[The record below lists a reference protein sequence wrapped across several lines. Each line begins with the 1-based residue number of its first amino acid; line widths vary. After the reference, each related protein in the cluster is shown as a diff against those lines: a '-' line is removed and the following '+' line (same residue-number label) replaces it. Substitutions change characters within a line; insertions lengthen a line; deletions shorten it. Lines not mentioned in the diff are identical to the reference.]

1 MSSFTQ
7 RAITA
12 VGFLV
17 VMITGIYISSYSLFA
32 LFGLIS
38 FLGVWEYQTLV
49 ALYPFNQHTALLRD
63 KWILSVMGLLVY
75 ALIGLVSMHLLPL
88 WALLFILPLVFL
100 LFIKELF
107 DAKSPNPFVR
117 VSLNITGLLYLVVP
131 LALINTIANENNTFE
146 PNRIMGMLLLIW
158 ANDTGAYVLG
168 SKIGKT
174 PFFKRIS
181 PKKTWEGTISGMI
194 TTLIL
199 AAILGFVFKQLSVVQ
214 WYGVAVCVIIFS
226 TLGDLV
232 ESMLKRNL
240 GIKDSGTILPGHGGI
255 LDRFDALLLVVPY
268 IALWILMT

>member
-88 WALLFILPLVFL
+88 WVLLFILPIIFL

-131 LALINTIANENNTFE
+131 LALINTIANESNTFE

-199 AAILGFVFKQLSVVQ
+199 AAILGFVFKELSVVQ

>member
-17 VMITGIYISSYSLFA
+17 VMITGIYISPYSLFA

-88 WALLFILPLVFL
+88 WVLLFILPIIFL

-131 LALINTIANENNTFE
+131 LALINTIANESNTFE

-199 AAILGFVFKQLSVVQ
+199 AAILGFVFKELSVVQ

>member
-131 LALINTIANENNTFE
+131 LALINTIANESNTFE

>member
-88 WALLFILPLVFL
+88 WVLLFILPIIFL

-199 AAILGFVFKQLSVVQ
+199 AAILGFVFKELSVVQ

>member
-17 VMITGIYISSYSLFA
+17 VMITGIYISPYSLFA

-131 LALINTIANENNTFE
+131 LALINTIANESNTFE

-199 AAILGFVFKQLSVVQ
+199 AAILGFVFNELSVVQ

>member
-199 AAILGFVFKQLSVVQ
+199 AAILGFVFKELSVVQ

>member
-88 WALLFILPLVFL
+88 WVLLFILPIIFL

-199 AAILGFVFKQLSVVQ
+199 AAILGFVFNELSVVQ

>member
-131 LALINTIANENNTFE
+131 LALINTIANESNTFE

-199 AAILGFVFKQLSVVQ
+199 AAILGFVFKELSVVQ

>member
-12 VGFLV
+12 IGFLV

-63 KWILSVMGLLVY
+63 KWILSVMGTLVY

-107 DAKSPNPFVR
+107 DAKSLNPFVR
-117 VSLNITGLLYLVVP
+117 VALNITGLLYLVVP
-131 LALINTIANENNTFE
+131 LAMINTIVNENNTFE

-199 AAILGFVFKQLSVVQ
+199 AAILGFVFKELSVVQ

>member
-17 VMITGIYISSYSLFA
+17 VMITGIYISPYSLFA

-49 ALYPFNQHTALLRD
+49 ALYPFNQHSALLRD

-88 WALLFILPLVFL
+88 WVLLFILPIIFL

-131 LALINTIANENNTFE
+131 LALINTIANESNTFE

-199 AAILGFVFKQLSVVQ
+199 AAILGFVFKELSVVQ
-214 WYGVAVCVIIFS
+214 WYGVAICVIIFS

>member
-49 ALYPFNQHTALLRD
+49 ALYPFNQHTTLQRD

-88 WALLFILPLVFL
+88 WALLFTLPLVFL

-117 VSLNITGLLYLVVP
+117 VALNITGLLYLVVP
-131 LALINTIANENNTFE
+131 LAMINTIANENNTFE

-158 ANDTGAYVLG
+158 ANDTGAYILG

-199 AAILGFVFKQLSVVQ
+199 AAILGFVFNELSVVQ

>member
-49 ALYPFNQHTALLRD
+49 ALYPFNQHTTLQRD

-117 VSLNITGLLYLVVP
+117 VALNITGLLYLVVP
-131 LALINTIANENNTFE
+131 LAMINTIANENNTFE

-158 ANDTGAYVLG
+158 ANDTGAYILG

-199 AAILGFVFKQLSVVQ
+199 AAILGFVFNELSVVQ

>member
-12 VGFLV
+12 VFFLV
-17 VMITGIYISSYSLFA
+17 VMVTGIYVSPYT
-32 LFGLIS
+32 LFGLFGLVS
-38 FLGVWEYQTLV
+38 FLGIWEYQTLV
-49 ALYPFNQHTALLRD
+49 ALYPFNQHATLQRD
-63 KWILSVMGLLVY
+63 KWVLSVMATLVY

-88 WALLFILPLVFL
+88 WALLFVLPILFL

-117 VSLNITGLLYLVVP
+117 VSLNITGILYLTVP
-131 LALINTIANENNTFE
+131 LALINAIANETSTFE

-181 PKKTWEGTISGMI
+181 PKKTWEGTVSGMI

-199 AAILGFVFKQLSVVQ
+199 AAILGFVFKELSVVQ
-214 WYGVAVCVIIFS
+214 WYGIAVCVIIFS

-255 LDRFDALLLVVPY
+255 LDRFDALLLAVPY
-268 IALWILMT
+268 ITLWVLLT

>member
-17 VMITGIYISSYSLFA
+17 VMITGIYISPYSLFA

-199 AAILGFVFKQLSVVQ
+199 AAILGFVFKELSVVQ

>member
-49 ALYPFNQHTALLRD
+49 ALYPFNQHTTLQRD

-107 DAKSPNPFVR
+107 DAKSLNPFVR
-117 VSLNITGLLYLVVP
+117 VALNITGLLYLVVP
-131 LALINTIANENNTFE
+131 LAMINTIANENNTFE

-199 AAILGFVFKQLSVVQ
+199 AAILGFVFNELSVIQ

>member
-17 VMITGIYISSYSLFA
+17 VMITGIYISPYSLFA

-199 AAILGFVFKQLSVVQ
+199 AAILGFVFNELSVVQ

>member
-12 VGFLV
+12 VGFLA
-17 VMITGIYISSYSLFA
+17 VMITGIYVSPYT
-32 LFGLIS
+32 LFGLFGLVS
-38 FLGVWEYQTLV
+38 FLGIWEYETLV
-49 ALYPFNQHTALLRD
+49 ALYSFNQHATLQRD
-63 KWILSVMGLLVY
+63 KWVLSVMATLVY

-88 WALLFILPLVFL
+88 WALLFVLPIVFL

-117 VSLNITGLLYLVVP
+117 VSLNITGILYLTVP
-131 LALINTIANENNTFE
+131 LAMINAIANETGTFE

-158 ANDTGAYVLG
+158 ANDTGAYILG

-199 AAILGFVFKQLSVVQ
+199 AAILGFVFKELSVVQ
-214 WYGVAVCVIIFS
+214 WYGIAVCVIIFS

-255 LDRFDALLLVVPY
+255 LDRFDALLLAVPY
-268 IALWILMT
+268 ITLWVLLT

>member
-63 KWILSVMGLLVY
+63 KWILSVMGTLVY

-88 WALLFILPLVFL
+88 WALLFILPIIFL

-131 LALINTIANENNTFE
+131 LALINTIANESNTFE

-199 AAILGFVFKQLSVVQ
+199 AAILGFVFKELSVVQ

-268 IALWILMT
+268 IALWVLMT

>member
-49 ALYPFNQHTALLRD
+49 ALYPFNQHTTLQRD

-107 DAKSPNPFVR
+107 DAKSLNPFVR
-117 VSLNITGLLYLVVP
+117 VALNITGLLYLVVP
-131 LALINTIANENNTFE
+131 LAMINTIVNENNTFE

-199 AAILGFVFKQLSVVQ
+199 AAILGFVFNELSVIQ

>member
-1 MSSFTQ
+1 MD
-7 RAITA
+7 I
-12 VGFLV
+12 VGNGLACLC
-17 VMITGIYISSYSLFA
+17 TNR
-32 LFGLIS
+32 FG
-38 FLGVWEYQTLV
+38 
-49 ALYPFNQHTALLRD
+49 
-63 KWILSVMGLLVY
+63 KY
-75 ALIGLVSMHLLPL
+75 AL
-88 WALLFILPLVFL
+88 A
-100 LFIKELF
+100 
-107 DAKSPNPFVR
+107 A
-117 VSLNITGLLYLVVP
+117 
-131 LALINTIANENNTFE
+131 IANENNTFE

-199 AAILGFVFKQLSVVQ
+199 AAILGFVFNELSVVQ

>member
-49 ALYPFNQHTALLRD
+49 ALYPFNQHTTLQRD

-117 VSLNITGLLYLVVP
+117 VALNITGLLYLVVP
-131 LALINTIANENNTFE
+131 LAMINTIVNENNTFE

-199 AAILGFVFKQLSVVQ
+199 AAILGFVFNELSVIQ

>member
-49 ALYPFNQHTALLRD
+49 ALYPFNQHTTLQRD

-107 DAKSPNPFVR
+107 DAKSLNPFVR
-117 VSLNITGLLYLVVP
+117 VALNITGLLYLVVP
-131 LALINTIANENNTFE
+131 LAMINTIANTNNTFE

-199 AAILGFVFKQLSVVQ
+199 AAILGFVFNELSVIQ

>member
-49 ALYPFNQHTALLRD
+49 ALYPFNQHTTLQRD

-117 VSLNITGLLYLVVP
+117 VALNITGLLYLVVP
-131 LALINTIANENNTFE
+131 LAMINTIVNENNTFE

-158 ANDTGAYVLG
+158 ANDTGAYILG

-199 AAILGFVFKQLSVVQ
+199 AAILGFVFNELSVVQ